1 MKKITFLF
9 FTIFTVAISS
19 CENDLQ
25 PELESINKVER
36 VFTNEDVYEIAS
48 LHNKY
53 LVEVFS
59 SFDYNNLDRK
69 QELFVNFANFENKIG
84 LNKDFK
90 TSMSEYDKAIDC
102 GLECIENFL
111 NDDEAFKLILKV
123 NNLENSGLIHNI
135 NELEKVIQEIK
146 ENAEQNISNGK
157 NLDVVLVYLE
167 VFKESARFWFPE
179 DLGGSGEGYKIANN
193 LHNNKYKS
201 SIQYMNKISKGGKI
215 LAADAT
221 GAAGALIGGALFAN
235 ADAIIAPPVFFG
247 RVAFASAWSSG
258 VAALM

>member
-1 MKKITFLF
+1 
-9 FTIFTVAISS
+9 VAISS

-167 VFKESARFWFPE
+167 
-179 DLGGSGEGYKIANN
+179 
-193 LHNNKYKS
+193 
-201 SIQYMNKISKGGKI
+201 
-215 LAADAT
+215 
-221 GAAGALIGGALFAN
+221 
-235 ADAIIAPPVFFG
+235 
-247 RVAFASAWSSG
+247 
-258 VAALM
+258 